1 MQTRTSLQVQSRP
14 VDVCRRPVE
23 VPTEACC
30 SRFSKVLEATTTT
43 TCMGRLSQ
51 THDEEDQAKAKK
63 VEMVEKVEKMEKEGG
78 GSYNYL
84 ITAIQGQFTV
94 EGFRRP
100 VENAQ
105 NSLSKAQIKLSS
117 IQRSTT
123 IPEVYK

>member
-1 MQTRTSLQVQSRP
+1 MQTRTSLQMQSRP

-63 VEMVEKVEKMEKEGG
+63 VEMVEKVEKEGG
-78 GSYNYL
+78 GSYNYQ

-94 EGFRRP
+94 EGSRRP